1 MHQLVL
7 WKLCFLKRKKTLCN
21 WSCCFPNFWR
31 FSLRATN
38 KKGGNNVFT
47 CVACHPQEDC
57 IATGHADGKIRLW
70 YAYFDLIIWLEY
82 LTVYF
87 CILTM
92 GIKWNLS
99 RAAVSFYHC
108 DFQKS
113 KKAKNGKSSVISC
126 NTDVDFR
133 VQLQFNM
140 KGGNIP
146 FKLYCYFKTYLE
158 RSEQFKLV
166 VVGIW
171 SPSDSTLG
179 KLCGEELSAC

>member
-1 MHQLVL
+1 
-7 WKLCFLKRKKTLCN
+7 
-21 WSCCFPNFWR
+21 
-31 FSLRATN
+31 
-38 KKGGNNVFT
+38 
-47 CVACHPQEDC
+47 
-57 IATGHADGKIRLW
+57 
-70 YAYFDLIIWLEY
+70 
-82 LTVYF
+82 
-87 CILTM
+87 M

-99 RAAVSFYHC
+99 RAAVSSYRC

-140 KGGNIP
+140 KGENIP
-146 FKLYCYFKTYLE
+146 FKLHCYFKMYLE
-158 RSEQFKLV
+158 RSEQFELV

-179 KLCGEELSAC
+179 KLCGAELSAC